1 VSELV
6 QVGVSHAC
14 APVGWRER
22 LAIAGNAVGP
32 VAARLLRSAEAREAL
47 VLATCSRVEAYAV
60 GPEPGRIEHDLLGGL
75 ARRAG
80 CPFEELA
87 TVVNVRH
94 GSDAARHLLR
104 TAAGLES
111 PVLGEPEIL
120 GQVRRAHRSAA
131 AAAATGP
138 ALEQLV
144 AHAVRAGRRV
154 RSETGLAT
162 GSASLT
168 STVAVLARGLVG
180 TPDARRA
187 LVIGRTRTARAA
199 AKRLLGDG
207 WAVTTSSV
215 TAESGPA
222 LSAFDVVVV
231 CTGRGAAIGRDKLR
245 AAEERRTDMPLLV
258 VDLSVPRDVDPAAR
272 GLPGILLYDVDEVAG
287 AGQHALA
294 ARRAHVPAAEAVVE
308 EELGNFE
315 SWRATRALVP
325 TIKAL
330 REQQRRAVIDVL
342 GELSDD
348 LVERLVTRLLHAPT
362 ARLRGA
368 AVSGV
373 GEQWAETAREMFALD
388 EPIPSAYRRSGDPDR
403 PSPSPPVRS
412 NTSSLPSQQE

>member
-1 VSELV
+1 VK
-6 QVGVSHAC
+6 
-14 APVGWRER
+14 
-22 LAIAGNAVGP
+22 
-32 VAARLLRSAEAREAL
+32 
-47 VLATCSRVEAYAV
+47 
-60 GPEPGRIEHDLLGGL
+60 
-75 ARRAG
+75 
-80 CPFEELA
+80 
-87 TVVNVRH
+87 VRH

-120 GQVRRAHRSAA
+120 GQVSRAHRSAA
-131 AAAATGP
+131 AATATGP
-138 ALEQLV
+138 ALDQLV
-144 AHAVRAGRRV
+144 IHAVRAGRRV

-162 GSASLT
+162 GAASLS

-180 TPDARRA
+180 TPDGRRA
-187 LVIGRTRTARAA
+187 LVIGRTRAARAA
-199 AKRLLGDG
+199 AERLLGDG

-215 TAESGPA
+215 ASQPA
-222 LSAFDVVVV
+222 LTLSAFDVVVG
-231 CTGRGAAIGRDKLR
+231 CTGRGAAIGPETLR

-287 AGQHALA
+287 AGEHALA

-330 REQQRRAVIDVL
+330 RDHQRRAIIDVV
-342 GELSDD
+342 GELPDD
-348 LVERLVTRLLHAPT
+348 LVERLVTRLLHGPT
-362 ARLRGA
+362 ARLREA

-373 GEQWAETAREMFALD
+373 GEQWAETARELFALD
-388 EPIPSAYRRSGDPDR
+388 EPIPSGYRRSGSHDR

-412 NTSSLPSQQE
+412 NASSLRSQQE